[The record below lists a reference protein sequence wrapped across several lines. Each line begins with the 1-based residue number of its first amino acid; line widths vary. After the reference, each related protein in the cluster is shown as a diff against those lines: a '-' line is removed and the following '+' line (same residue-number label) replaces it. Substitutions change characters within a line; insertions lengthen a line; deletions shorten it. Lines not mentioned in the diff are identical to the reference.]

1 MTKIVS
7 EAHMYVS
14 NVDAT
19 VSPPTAVAVTSITKA
34 APPVVTPATMPP
46 GIAAGD
52 YVRFQDTGEPLL
64 DGYAFKVATVSAT
77 GFLLPDVDGTKF
89 NAAVATGTLQA
100 LTFAGGE
107 VDLMHVCL
115 AAVTI
120 AGQAPDSIALDD
132 MCGSSTK
139 LGSPKPPTFTF
150 SGLADAGSPGYRN
163 LWRASILNPK
173 PVVWVLFD
181 FGPEGGYAMGPAQ
194 IGEMSKNAATNQGL
208 QFSGS
213 GQYTEMPTY
222 SWAL

>member
-1 MTKIVS
+1 MAKIVS
-7 EAHMYVS
+7 NAHMYVS
-14 NVDAT
+14 DVDAGA
-19 VSPPTAVAVTSITKA
+19 PPAPVAITSITKA
-34 APPVVTPATMPP
+34 NPPVVTPATMPP
-46 GIAAGD
+46 GIANGD
-52 YVRFQDTGEPLL
+52 FVRFDGTNEPML
-64 DGYAFKVATVSAT
+64 DGYAFKVSTVSAT
-77 GFLLPDVDGTKF
+77 AFILAGVNGTKF
-89 NAAVATGTLQA
+89 ASAIAGGTLQA
-100 LTFAGGE
+100 LTMAGGE

-132 MCGSSTK
+132 MCGSATV
-139 LGSPKPPTFTF
+139 LGSSKPPTFTF

-173 PVVWVLFD
+173 PTVWVLFD
-181 FGPEGGYAMGPAQ
+181 FGPEGGYVIGPAQ

-213 GQYTEMPTY
+213 GVYTEQPTY

>member
-1 MTKIVS
+1 MAKIVS
-7 EAHMYVS
+7 NAQMYVS
-14 NVDAT
+14 EVDPGT
-19 VSPPTAVAVTSITKA
+19 PPSALAVTGISKA
-34 APPVVTPATMPP
+34 KPPVVTMAAVPV
-46 GIAAGD
+46 GLAAGD
-52 YVRFQDTGEPLL
+52 YVRFQDTGEAML
-64 DGYAFKVATVSAT
+64 DDYAFKVSNVTAT
-77 GFLLPDVDGTKF
+77 GFFLPDVDGTKF
-89 NAAVATGTLQA
+89 VAAITTGTVQA

-107 VDLMHVCL
+107 ADLLHVCL

-139 LGSPKPPTFTF
+139 LGSAKPATFTF

-163 LWRASILNPK
+163 VWRASLADPK

-181 FGPEGGYAMGPAQ
+181 FGPEGGYVMGPAQ

-213 GQYTEMPTY
+213 GVYTEQATY